1 MELKQGK
8 SDVGFTPVLHQA
20 NSRHKKTN
28 RKWLV
33 FLNKNGRHDRI

>member
-1 MELKQGK
+1 MICRR
-8 SDVGFTPVLHQA
+8 FTEFLPVA

-33 FLNKNGRHDRI
+33 FLIKNGRHDRI

>member
-1 MELKQGK
+1 MIRRR
-8 SDVGFTPVLHQA
+8 FTRVLPVV
-20 NSRHKKTN
+20 NPRHKKTN